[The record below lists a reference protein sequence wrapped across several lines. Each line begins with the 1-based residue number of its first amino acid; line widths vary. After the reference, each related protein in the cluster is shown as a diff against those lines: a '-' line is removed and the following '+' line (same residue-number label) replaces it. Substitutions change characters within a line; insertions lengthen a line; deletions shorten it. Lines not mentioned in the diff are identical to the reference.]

1 MLTGILKALDT
12 QTQQQPDAQACAD
25 HARHWTFRELSLL
38 AELMASRLKSQ
49 GIEAGDRVAVL
60 TYSHLDALVVML
72 GAMRIGA
79 IFMPL
84 NWRLAA
90 DELDYVLQHGAP
102 SIVIVDSELYSTDS
116 QVLVSTLH
124 WCDTVQELSKCLA
137 DAKEVHITEQPP
149 LNDEALLLYSSG
161 TTGRPKGVL
170 LSGVSLMSAVQTT
183 VDATAFGSSH
193 IMANALPV
201 FHIAGVISMLVPVIA
216 GGLLQGVHKFEP
228 RDFTKSIAQHK
239 VTHTT
244 LVPSMIQ
251 MLLAEL
257 SPSDPAVSTL
267 KAVTYAGSPINE
279 PLLKKAI
286 DILNCDFVQIYGLT
300 EACGIASIL
309 SSADHQDPALWT
321 SAGMAASEAELCIM
335 HPQSGLPVA
344 EGEVGEIWV
353 KSVRNM
359 LAYWGDAQAATQ
371 TLVSDGWLRTGD
383 CGHTRAGYLYITD
396 RLKDQIVSGGENIYP
411 AEVERVLAQHPAVA
425 DSAVI
430 GVPDEK
436 WGETVKACVVLH
448 AEAQLE
454 AEDLII
460 FSRSVLAHYKCPTSV
475 DFLSDLPR
483 NASGKVLKRELRE
496 PYWQDMTRAV
506 S

>member
-12 QTQQQPDAQACAD
+12 QTQQQPNAQACAD
-25 HARHWTFRELSLL
+25 HARHWSFRELSLL
-38 AELMASRLKSQ
+38 AERMALRLKSQ
-49 GIEAGDRVAVL
+49 GIETGDRVAVL

-84 NWRLAA
+84 NWRLSA

-102 SIVIVDSELYSTDS
+102 SIVIVDSELYPAYS
-116 QVLVSTLH
+116 QVLISTPH
-124 WCDTVQELSKCLA
+124 WCDTVQELSKGLA
-137 DAKEVHITEQPP
+137 DAKLVLTTTVQP

-170 LSGVSLMSAVQTT
+170 LSGASLMSALQTT
-183 VDATAFGSSH
+183 ADATAFGSGH

-201 FHIAGVISMLVPVIA
+201 FHIAGVISMLVPVIT
-216 GGLLQGVHKFEP
+216 GGLLQGVNKFDP
-228 RDFTKSIAQHK
+228 SDFAKSIAQHK

-257 SPSDPAVSTL
+257 SPGDPAVSTL
-267 KAVTYAGSPINE
+267 QAVTYAGSPINE

-300 EACGIASIL
+300 EACGVASVL
-309 SSADHQDPALWT
+309 SVADHKNPELWT

-353 KSVRNM
+353 KSIRNM
-359 LAYWGDAQAATQ
+359 LAYWGNTQATTQ
-371 TLVSDGWLRTGD
+371 ALVADGWLRTGD
-383 CGHTRAGYLYITD
+383 CGHIRAGYLYITD

-411 AEVERVLAQHPAVA
+411 AEVERVLAQHPAIA
-425 DSAVI
+425 DCAVI

-448 AEAQLE
+448 AGVHVV
-454 AEDLII
+454 AEDLMT
-460 FSRSVLAHYKCPTSV
+460 FCRSVLAHYKCPKSV
-475 DFLSDLPR
+475 DFLDDLPR

-496 PYWQDMTRAV
+496 PYWQGMTRAV